1 MCVYVGMCVHVFANM
16 CHMYVYINV
25 LAFLYGTLC

>member
-1 MCVYVGMCVHVFANM
+1 MHVCGMCVHVFAST